1 MSTNIYLVR
10 HAHSIYTPDEIGR
23 PLSPK
28 GIKDAGKAK
37 EILLGMDITVIISS
51 PYARA
56 IQTVQGLYDELGCV
70 FEIWDE
76 LRERKIS
83 KEPVKDFN
91 AAMDMLWGDYNF
103 SFEGGESNQV
113 AQLRGIK
120 GINKV
125 LDKFEGENIVI
136 GTHGNIMVLIMNYFD
151 NNYDY
156 SFWKQL
162 KMPDIYKLSFKSGK
176 IKEIAHVK

>member
-1 MSTNIYLVR
+1 MVTNIYLVR

-28 GIKDAGKAK
+28 GIKDAGKVK
-37 EILLGMDITVIISS
+37 EILLDMDVTVIISS
-51 PYARA
+51 LYTRA
-56 IQTVQGLYDELGCV
+56 IQTVQGLHDELGCV

-76 LRERKIS
+76 FREREIS
-83 KEPVKDFN
+83 KEPVEDFN
-91 AAMDMLWGDYNF
+91 EAMDMLWGNYDF
-103 SFEGGESNQV
+103 SFEGGESNKT

-136 GTHGNIMVLIMNYFD
+136 GTHGNIMVLIMNYYD
-151 NNYDY
+151 SNYDY
-156 SFWKQL
+156 NFWKQL
-162 KMPDIYKLSFKSGK
+162 KMPDIYKLSFENKI
-176 IKEIAHVK
+176 IKEISHVK